1 MFEGIT
7 NALTDVLGN
16 LRGQLTETNIREG
29 MNKVRNAL
37 LEADVAYDVAKNFC
51 DRVVE
56 EAVGEKVLKSLRPEQ
71 QIVGIV
77 FQELVNLMGP
87 VDHSIEVRR
96 GETTVL
102 MMCGLQGSGKTTT
115 CGKLARMLKEQGAK
129 PMLVAADLQ
138 RPAAIEQLKVIGE
151 QVGVPVYS
159 EDPAK
164 SNPVQVC
171 QNGRKA
177 ANQQGCNILILDTAG
192 RLHVDDAL
200 MKELQE
206 IDNRLM
212 PHQCLLVCDAM
223 TGQDA
228 VRSAAAF
235 NDALELD
242 GVIFTKLDG
251 DTRGGA
257 VLSVK
262 EVTGVPIKFVGVGE
276 QLDKLEPFHADRMAQ
291 RILGQGDVAT
301 LLETAQKVLDQ
312 EEMARQQEKMLAGK
326 FTLDDFLK
334 SMEQISKM
342 GPMKSLMK
350 MIPGM
355 GQIASAIDAAQ
366 DMDPDKDVKRL
377 RAMIQ
382 SMTLDERQ
390 NPDKI
395 DRSRRTRIAS
405 GSGTDPHEVSE
416 LLKQFKAMS
425 GMMQKMAGLSMMDR
439 FRAVRGMESEL
450 MNPAGPMFSR
460 EKLRSKRGPE
470 LRDEFRDKKKQARKA
485 AKAQKKKNRRK

>member
-1 MFEGIT
+1 MFDGIT
-7 NALTDVLGN
+7 NALTDVLGS
-16 LRGQLTETNIREG
+16 LRGQLTESNIREG
-29 MNKVRNAL
+29 MDKVRNAL

-56 EAVGEKVLKSLRPEQ
+56 EAIGEKVLKSLRPEQ

-87 VDHSIEVRR
+87 VDHTIEVRR
-96 GETTVL
+96 GETTIL

-115 CGKLARMLKEQGAK
+115 CGKLAKLLKEQGAK

-151 QVGVPVYS
+151 QIGVPVYS

-177 ANQQGCNILILDTAG
+177 ANQQGCNLLILDTAG

-200 MKELQE
+200 MKELKE

-212 PHQCLLVCDAM
+212 PHQCLLVVDAM

-228 VRSAAAF
+228 VKSAKAF
-235 NDALELD
+235 NDSLELD

-262 EVTGVPIKFVGVGE
+262 EVTGVPIKFVGMGE

-312 EEMARQQEKMLAGK
+312 DEMARQQEKMLAGK

-334 SMEQISKM
+334 SMEQITKM
-342 GPMKSLMK
+342 GPMKTLMK

-355 GQIASAIDAAQ
+355 GQISAALDAAG

-382 SMTLDERQ
+382 SMTTDERQ

-395 DRSRRTRIAS
+395 DRSRKARIAS
-405 GSGTDPHEVSE
+405 GSGADPNQVTE
-416 LLKQFKAMS
+416 LLKQFKTMS

-439 FRAVRGMESEL
+439 FKAVRGMESEL
-450 MNPAGPMFSR
+450 MNPAGPAFSR
-460 EKLRSKRGPE
+460 EKQRSKRGPE
-470 LRDEFRDKKKQARKA
+470 MRDEFRDKKKNARKS
-485 AKAQKKKNRRK
+485 AKAQKKKNRKK